1 MSGQDSEPRAAGRG
15 RESVN
20 AVTAALGGRIRAL
33 RLERGLS
40 LRTVAAAA
48 QVSPSLLSQIERGDA
63 SPSLVSLVAIADAL
77 VVRPGVL
84 LGDDAAAEDTKSPVV
99 RREERRVIDDELCR
113 REYLMHLDDPLLEV
127 AELIVAPG
135 GQSRPHLARHS
146 GRDYGVVITG
156 EIVVEFD
163 SRTETLRRGD
173 YIAFDADSPHR
184 LVNRSKKPA
193 RVLWIIAHGRP
204 AGP

>member
-1 MSGQDSEPRAAGRG
+1 M
-15 RESVN
+15 
-20 AVTAALGGRIRAL
+20 
-33 RLERGLS
+33 
-40 LRTVAAAA
+40 
-48 QVSPSLLSQIERGDA
+48 
-63 SPSLVSLVAIADAL
+63 
-77 VVRPGVL
+77 VRPGVL

-99 RREERRVIDDELCR
+99 RRDQRRVIDDELCR

-163 SRTETLRRGD
+163 SRIETLRRGD

-204 AGP
+204 AVP